1 MKSPAV
7 VTTLLLAA
15 SVASPVLADGG
26 YYTGALGAHAA
37 GRGGAF
43 VARADDVTAVSINPA
58 GLADLDGTVIQV
70 GNQFSYYGY
79 DYTRAPTLDYGQS
92 TTPTQPTVFDKV
104 HNGTPWQAALPF
116 IGVSSRLGLRDW
128 AFALAAFAPPGTSKE
143 QFPESGGQ
151 RYMMVDREAIILNYA
166 ASAAWR
172 FRDLFGVGV
181 TLEWI
186 AVPRLDYSL
195 VINANPAQGA
205 ASPVSSMYDI
215 LAQTTGSD
223 PFTFNAI
230 VGAWFRPA
238 PSLQF
243 GLAGQVV
250 PAKIVTH
257 STLTLTALDS
267 ALLGPITTVRD
278 GNPASDVT
286 VTLPL
291 PLLVR
296 GGGRYRHL
304 AAGRELFD
312 VELDVEYETWSR
324 VKAFT
329 VDTSGLVANANNV
342 GPGVTIGTI
351 TVPKQWRDVLSVKL
365 GGDFNLVPERWTLR
379 AGVYYETAAATAAYA
394 NVDFPAGAQLGG
406 ALGASLLLDRWE
418 LALTYQLR
426 YQPTVTGTEAD
437 ARVYQQI
444 PNSPCVYPYTDATA
458 CNAHYLGQPSPA
470 VNAGSYDSV
479 SHLVSL
485 AVLFR
490 YGR

>member
-1 MKSPAV
+1 MKSPAGLAA
-7 VTTLLLAA
+7 LLLAA
-15 SVASPVLADGG
+15 TIASPAFADGG
-26 YYTGALGAHAA
+26 YYQGALGARAA

-70 GNQFSYYGY
+70 GNQFAYNSY
-79 DYTRAPTLDYGQS
+79 DYTRAPTIDYGQ
-92 TTPTQPTVFDKV
+92 TPPPAQPTTFDKV

-128 AFALAAFAPPGTSKE
+128 AFALAAFAPPGISKE

-172 FRDLFGVGV
+172 FHDLFGVGV

-205 ASPVSSMYDI
+205 VNPVSSMYDI

-250 PAKIVTH
+250 PANIVTH
-257 STLTLTALDS
+257 STLTLTALDP
-267 ALLGPITTVRD
+267 ALLGTISTGRN
-278 GNPASDVT
+278 GNFANDVT

-312 VELDVEYETWSR
+312 IELDVEYETWSR

-329 VDTSGLVANANNV
+329 VESTVDGHALVATPSSAA
-342 GPGVTIGTI
+342 GSPVTIGTI
-351 TVPKQWRDVLSVKL
+351 TVPKQWNDVLSVKL

-379 AGVYYETAAATAAYA
+379 AGLYYETAAAPSAYA

-406 ALGASLLLDRWE
+406 ALGASLLLQRWE
-418 LALTYQLR
+418 VALTYQLR
-426 YQPTVTGTEAD
+426 YQPSFTVAEAD
-437 ARVYQQI
+437 ARVYQQTPGGSCTAPSTD
-444 PNSPCVYPYTDATA
+444 PNV
-458 CNAHYLGQPSPA
+458 CN
-470 VNAGSYDSV
+470 VNAGTYAAT

-485 AVLFR
+485 AVVYR
-490 YGR
+490 YGK

>member
-1 MKSPAV
+1 MKSRAGLS
-7 VTTLLLAA
+7 TLLLASA
-15 SVASPVLADGG
+15 VASPAFADGG
-26 YYTGALGAHAA
+26 YYTGALGARAA

-58 GLADLDGTVIQV
+58 GLADVDGTVVQV
-70 GNQFSYYGY
+70 GNQFAHYGY
-79 DYTRAPTLDYGQS
+79 DYTRAPTLDYGQ
-92 TTPTQPTVFDKV
+92 TPTPTQPTIFDKV

-143 QFPESGGQ
+143 QFPIDGGQ
-151 RYMMVDREAIILNYA
+151 RYMMVDRQAIILNYA

-172 FRDLFGVGV
+172 FHDLFGVGV

-205 ASPVSSMYDI
+205 VNPVSSMYDI
-215 LAQTTGSD
+215 LAETSGSD

-250 PAKIVTH
+250 PANIVTH
-257 STLTLTALDS
+257 SKLTLTALDQ
-267 ALLGPITTVRD
+267 AMLGNITTVD
-278 GNPASDVT
+278 PQGNAANNVN
-286 VTLPL
+286 VKLPL

-324 VKAFT
+324 ANAFT
-329 VDTSGLVANANNV
+329 LDSNGLVAKPSAAGVANQSV
-342 GPGVTIGTI
+342 PIGTI
-351 TVPKQWRDVLSVKL
+351 TVPKQWKDVLSVKL
-365 GGDFNLVPERWTLR
+365 GGDFNLVPDRWTLR
-379 AGVYYETAAATAAYA
+379 AGVYYETAAAPSAYA
-394 NVDFPAGAQLGG
+394 NVDFAAGAQWGG
-406 ALGASLLLDRWE
+406 ALGASLLLQRWE
-418 LALTYQLR
+418 VAVTYQLR
-426 YQPTVTGTEAD
+426 YQPTFTVAEAD
-437 ARVYQQI
+437 ARVYQQTPGGSCTAPAAD
-444 PNSPCVYPYTDATA
+444 PNV
-458 CNAHYLGQPSPA
+458 CN
-470 VNAGSYDSV
+470 VNAGTYAAT

-485 AVLFR
+485 AVVYR
-490 YGR
+490 YGK

>member
-1 MKSPAV
+1 MKSRA
-7 VTTLLLAA
+7 TLSTLLLAA
-15 SVASPVLADGG
+15 TIASPAFADGG
-26 YYTGALGAHAA
+26 YYQGALGARAA

-70 GNQFSYYGY
+70 GNQFSYNSY

-92 TTPTQPTVFDKV
+92 PTPTQPTIFDKV

-116 IGVSSRLGLRDW
+116 IGVSSRLGLHDW
-128 AFALAAFAPPGTSKE
+128 AFALAAFAPPGISKE
-143 QFPESGGQ
+143 QFPVDGGQ

-172 FRDLFGVGV
+172 FHDLFGVGV

-195 VINANPAQGA
+195 VINANPSQGA
-205 ASPVSSMYDI
+205 VNPVSSMYDV
-215 LAQTTGSD
+215 LAETSGSD

-250 PAKIVTH
+250 PANIVTH
-257 STLTLTALDS
+257 STLTLTAQDQ
-267 ALLGPITTVRD
+267 AFLGPITTGRNGD
-278 GNPASDVT
+278 NTAHDVT

-312 VELDVEYETWSR
+312 IELDVEYETWSR

-329 VDTSGLVANANNV
+329 VDSTVDGYSLRATPQNAAASS
-342 GPGVTIGTI
+342 VTIGTI
-351 TVPKQWRDVLSVKL
+351 TVPKQWNDVLSVKL
-365 GGDFNLVPERWTLR
+365 GGDFNLVPDRWTLR
-379 AGVYYETAAATAAYA
+379 AGVYYETAAAPSAYA

-406 ALGASLLLDRWE
+406 ALGASLLLHRWE
-418 LALTYQLR
+418 VALTYQLR
-426 YQPTVTGTEAD
+426 YQPSFTVAEAD
-437 ARVYQQI
+437 ARVYQQTPGGSCTAPSTD
-444 PNSPCVYPYTDATA
+444 PNV
-458 CNAHYLGQPSPA
+458 CN
-470 VNAGSYDSV
+470 VNAGTYAAA

-485 AVLFR
+485 AVLYR
-490 YGR
+490 YGK

>member
-1 MKSPAV
+1 LKSRV
-7 VTTLLLAA
+7 GLSTLLLAA
-15 SVASPVLADGG
+15 AVAPPAFADGG
-26 YYTGALGAHAA
+26 YYTGALGPRAA

-92 TTPTQPTVFDKV
+92 PTPSQPTVFDKV

-116 IGVSSRLGLRDW
+116 IGISSRLGLRDW

-143 QFPESGGQ
+143 QFPLDGGQ
-151 RYMMVDREAIILNYA
+151 RYLMVDRQAIILNYA

-172 FRDLFGVGV
+172 FHDLFGVGV

-195 VINANPAQGA
+195 VINANPAQG
-205 ASPVSSMYDI
+205 SVNPVSSMYDI
-215 LAQTTGSD
+215 LAETTGSD

-230 VGAWFRPA
+230 VGAWFRPS

-243 GLAGQVV
+243 GLAGQIV
-250 PAKIVTH
+250 PANIVTH
-257 STLTLTALDS
+257 STLTLTALDP
-267 ALLGPITTVRD
+267 ALLGTIATTRN
-278 GNPASDVT
+278 GNIANDVT

-324 VKAFT
+324 AKAFT
-329 VDTSGLVANANNV
+329 VESTVDGKSLVATPMMAAGSPV
-342 GPGVTIGTI
+342 SIGTI
-351 TVPKQWRDVLSVKL
+351 TVPKQWKNVLSVKL

-379 AGVYYETAAATAAYA
+379 AGVYYETAAAPSAYA
-394 NVDFPAGAQLGG
+394 NVDFAAGAQLGG
-406 ALGASLLLDRWE
+406 ALGTSLLLHAWE
-418 LALTYQLR
+418 VALTYQLR
-426 YQPTVTGTEAD
+426 YQPSFTVAEAD
-437 ARVYQQI
+437 ARVYQQTPGGSCTAPSSD
-444 PNSPCVYPYTDATA
+444 PNV
-458 CNAHYLGQPSPA
+458 CN
-470 VNAGSYDSV
+470 VNAGSYAAT
-479 SHLVSL
+479 SHHVSL
-485 AVLFR
+485 ALIYRF
-490 YGR
+490 GR

>member
-1 MKSPAV
+1 LKSPAV
-7 VTTLLLAA
+7 VSTLLLAA
-15 SVASPVLADGG
+15 TLASPAFADGG
-26 YYTGALGAHAA
+26 YYQGALGPRAA

-70 GNQFSYYGY
+70 GNQFGYNSY
-79 DYTRAPTLDYGQS
+79 DYTRAPTIDYGQ
-92 TTPTQPTVFDKV
+92 TPPPAQPTIFDKV
-104 HNGTPWQAALPF
+104 PNGTPWQAALPF

-128 AFALAAFAPPGTSKE
+128 AFALAAFAPPGISKE

-151 RYMMVDREAIILNYA
+151 RYLMVNREAIILNYA
-166 ASAAWR
+166 ASAAWK
-172 FRDLFGVGV
+172 FHDLFGVGV

-195 VINANPAQGA
+195 VINADQAQGA
-205 ASPVSSMYDI
+205 VSPVSSMYDI
-215 LAQTTGSD
+215 LAETKGSD

-230 VGAWFRPA
+230 VGAWFRPRPA
-238 PSLQF
+238 LQF

-250 PAKIVTH
+250 PASIVTH
-257 STLTLTALDS
+257 STLTLKALDYP
-267 ALLGPITTVRD
+267 LLGDIVTTRN
-278 GNPASDVT
+278 GNPANDVT

-291 PLLVR
+291 PLMVR
-296 GGGRYRHL
+296 GGARYRHL

-329 VDTSGLVANANNV
+329 VESTVDGNPLRANPSNIYTEHV
-342 GPGVTIGTI
+342 SIGTI
-351 TVPKQWRDVLSVKL
+351 TVPKQWKDVLSVKL

-379 AGVYYETAAATAAYA
+379 AGVYYETAASPSAYA

-406 ALGASLLLDRWE
+406 ALGGSLLLHPWE
-418 LALTYQLR
+418 VALTYQLR
-426 YQPTVTGTEAD
+426 YQPSFTVAEAD
-437 ARVYQQI
+437 ARVYQQTPGGSCTAPSSD
-444 PNSPCVYPYTDATA
+444 PNV
-458 CNAHYLGQPSPA
+458 CN
-470 VNAGSYDSV
+470 VNAGTYAAA

-485 AVLFR
+485 AVVYRF
-490 YGR
+490 GR

>member
-1 MKSPAV
+1 LKSRA
-7 VTTLLLAA
+7 TLSTLLLSAA
-15 SVASPVLADGG
+15 IASPAFADGG
-26 YYTGALGAHAA
+26 YYQGALGPRAA

-58 GLADLDGTVIQV
+58 GVADLDGTVIQV
-70 GNQFSYYGY
+70 GNQFAYNSY
-79 DYTRAPTLDYGQS
+79 DYTRAPTIDYGQ
-92 TTPTQPTVFDKV
+92 TPPPAQPTIFDKV

-128 AFALAAFAPPGTSKE
+128 AFALAAFAPPGISKE
-143 QFPESGGQ
+143 QFPEGGGQ
-151 RYMMVDREAIILNYA
+151 RYLMVDREAIILNYA
-166 ASAAWR
+166 ASAAWKYH
-172 FRDLFGVGV
+172 DLFGVGV

-195 VINANPAQGA
+195 VVNGNPSQGA
-205 ASPVSSMYDI
+205 VNPVSSMYDI
-215 LAQTTGSD
+215 LAQTSGSD

-230 VGAWFRPA
+230 VGAWFRPR

-250 PAKIVTH
+250 PANIVTH
-257 STLTLTALDS
+257 STLTLKALDQ
-267 ALLGPITTVRD
+267 AFLGDITTSRQ
-278 GNPASDVT
+278 GSAANDVT

-304 AAGRELFD
+304 AGGRELFD

-324 VKAFT
+324 AKAFT
-329 VDTSGLVANANNV
+329 VDSTVDGHSLVATPMNASAS
-342 GPGVTIGTI
+342 PVTIGTI
-351 TVPKQWRDVLSVKL
+351 TVPKQWKDVLSVKL
-365 GGDFNLVPERWTLR
+365 GGDFNLVPDRWTLR
-379 AGVYYETAAATAAYA
+379 AGVYYETAASPAAYA

-406 ALGASLLLDRWE
+406 ALGASLLLQRWE
-418 LALTYQLR
+418 VALTYQLR
-426 YQPTVTGTEAD
+426 YQPSFTVAEAD
-437 ARVYQQI
+437 ARVYQQTPGGSCTAPATD
-444 PNSPCVYPYTDATA
+444 PNV
-458 CNAHYLGQPSPA
+458 CN
-470 VNAGSYDSV
+470 VNAGTYAAS

-485 AVLFR
+485 AVVYR

>member
-1 MKSPAV
+1 LKSRV
-7 VTTLLLAA
+7 GLSTLLLAA
-15 SVASPVLADGG
+15 AVAPPAFADGG
-26 YYTGALGAHAA
+26 YYTGALGPRAA

-92 TTPTQPTVFDKV
+92 PTPSQPTVFDKV

-116 IGVSSRLGLRDW
+116 IGISSRLGLRDW

-143 QFPESGGQ
+143 QFPLDGGQ
-151 RYMMVDREAIILNYA
+151 RYLMVDRQAIILNYA

-172 FRDLFGVGV
+172 FHDLFGVGV

-205 ASPVSSMYDI
+205 VNPVSSMYDI
-215 LAQTTGSD
+215 LAETTGSD

-230 VGAWFRPA
+230 VGAWFRPS

-243 GLAGQVV
+243 GLAGQIV
-250 PAKIVTH
+250 PANIVTH
-257 STLTLTALDS
+257 STLTLTALDP
-267 ALLGPITTVRD
+267 ALLGTIATTRN
-278 GNPASDVT
+278 GNIANDVT

-324 VKAFT
+324 AKAFT
-329 VDTSGLVANANNV
+329 VESTVDGKSLVATPMMAAGSPV
-342 GPGVTIGTI
+342 SIGTI
-351 TVPKQWRDVLSVKL
+351 TVPKQWKNVLSVKL

-379 AGVYYETAAATAAYA
+379 AGVYYETAAAPSAYA
-394 NVDFPAGAQLGG
+394 NVDFAAGAQLGG
-406 ALGASLLLDRWE
+406 ALGTSLLLHAWE
-418 LALTYQLR
+418 VALTYQLR
-426 YQPTVTGTEAD
+426 YQPSFTVAEAD
-437 ARVYQQI
+437 ARVYQQTPGGSCTAPSSD
-444 PNSPCVYPYTDATA
+444 PNV
-458 CNAHYLGQPSPA
+458 CN
-470 VNAGSYDSV
+470 VNAGSYAAT
-479 SHLVSL
+479 SHHVSL
-485 AVLFR
+485 ALIYRF
-490 YGR
+490 GR

>member
-1 MKSPAV
+1 LKSRV
-7 VTTLLLAA
+7 GLSTLLLAA
-15 SVASPVLADGG
+15 AVAPPAFADGG
-26 YYTGALGAHAA
+26 YYTGALGPRAA

-92 TTPTQPTVFDKV
+92 PTPSQPTVFDKV

-116 IGVSSRLGLRDW
+116 IGISSRLGLRNW

-143 QFPESGGQ
+143 QFPLDGGQ
-151 RYMMVDREAIILNYA
+151 RYLMVDRQAIILNYA

-172 FRDLFGVGV
+172 FHDLFGVGV

-205 ASPVSSMYDI
+205 VNPVSSMYDI
-215 LAQTTGSD
+215 LAETTGSD

-230 VGAWFRPA
+230 VGAWFRPS

-243 GLAGQVV
+243 GLAGQIV
-250 PAKIVTH
+250 PANIVTH
-257 STLTLTALDS
+257 STLTLTALDP
-267 ALLGPITTVRD
+267 ALLGTIATTRN
-278 GNPASDVT
+278 GNIANDVT

-324 VKAFT
+324 AKAFT
-329 VDTSGLVANANNV
+329 VESTVDGKSLVATPMMAAGSPV
-342 GPGVTIGTI
+342 SIGTI
-351 TVPKQWRDVLSVKL
+351 TVPKQWKNVLSVKL

-379 AGVYYETAAATAAYA
+379 AGVYYETAAAPSAYA
-394 NVDFPAGAQLGG
+394 NVDFAAGAQLGG
-406 ALGASLLLDRWE
+406 ALGTSLLLHAWE
-418 LALTYQLR
+418 VALTYQLR
-426 YQPTVTGTEAD
+426 YQPSFTVAEAD
-437 ARVYQQI
+437 ARVYQQTPGGSCTAPSSD
-444 PNSPCVYPYTDATA
+444 PNV
-458 CNAHYLGQPSPA
+458 CN
-470 VNAGSYDSV
+470 VNAGSYAAT
-479 SHLVSL
+479 SHHVSL
-485 AVLFR
+485 ALIYRF
-490 YGR
+490 GR

>member
-1 MKSPAV
+1 LKSRAILS
-7 VTTLLLAA
+7 TLLLAA
-15 SVASPVLADGG
+15 AVASPAFADGG
-26 YYTGALGAHAA
+26 YYQGALGARAA

-58 GLADLDGTVIQV
+58 GLADLEGTVIQV
-70 GNQFSYYGY
+70 GNQFSYNSY

-92 TTPTQPTVFDKV
+92 PTPTQPTIFDKV

-128 AFALAAFAPPGTSKE
+128 AFALAAFAPPGISRE
-143 QFPESGGQ
+143 QFPQDGGQ
-151 RYMMVDREAIILNYA
+151 RYMMVSREAIILDYA

-172 FRDLFGVGV
+172 FHDLFGVGV

-186 AVPRLDYSL
+186 TVPRLDYSL
-195 VINANPAQGA
+195 VINADQAQGA
-205 ASPVSSMYDI
+205 VSPVSSMYDI

-223 PFTFNAI
+223 LFTFNAI

-243 GLAGQVV
+243 GLAGQVI
-250 PAKIVTH
+250 PANIVTH
-257 STLTLTALDS
+257 STLTLTAQDQ
-267 ALLGPITTVRD
+267 ALLGGINTTRN
-278 GNPASDVT
+278 GNNASDVT

-304 AAGRELFD
+304 SAGRELFD

-329 VDTSGLVANANNV
+329 VESTVNGNPLFANPMNV
-342 GPGVTIGTI
+342 QSEHVPIGTI
-351 TVPKQWRDVLSVKL
+351 TVPKQWNDVLSVKL

-379 AGVYYETAAATAAYA
+379 AGVYYETAAAPSAYA

-406 ALGASLLLDRWE
+406 ALGASLLLHRLE
-418 LALTYQLR
+418 VALTYQLR
-426 YQPTVTGTEAD
+426 YQPSFTVAEAD
-437 ARVYQQI
+437 ARVYQQTPGGSCTAPATD
-444 PNSPCVYPYTDATA
+444 PNV
-458 CNAHYLGQPSPA
+458 CN
-470 VNAGSYDSV
+470 VNAGTYAAT

-485 AVLFR
+485 AVVYR
-490 YGR
+490 YGK